1 MAAYEI
7 RKKVRTADQVTVI
20 NETAFFQFVPS
31 NPWILVGWRD
41 RKDILIDLTKP
52 MKKRHIG
59 LVVGKAIKVEPEE
72 KQVRLEN
79 GEVVAYDYL
88 VIATGPELAFDAIE
102 GFGPANGLTQSV
114 CHVDHAVTANKAF
127 ETFCANPGPVVVG
140 AVQGA
145 SCFGPAYETAMII
158 ETELRKRKIRD
169 KVPITFVTPE
179 PYIGHLGLDG
189 VGDTKGMLESEMR
202 DRHIKWITNARITK
216 IESGHMHVEELN
228 EDGSIKKIHD
238 LPMSYSMML
247 PAFRGVEA
255 IRDIKGLVNAKGF
268 VIIDK
273 HQQNPTYPDIFGI
286 GVCIAIPPMGE
297 TPVPVGVPKT
307 GFMIESMVTATA
319 DNLAA
324 ILAGKAP
331 TNEATWN
338 AICLADFGDG
348 GVAFIAQPQIPP
360 RNVNWSAEGG
370 WVHLA
375 KVGFEKYFLRKVR
388 TGHSET
394 FYENAALG
402 VLKTH
407 KLKD

>member
-1 MAAYEI
+1 MAHIVILGGGLGGVMAAYEI

-307 GFMIESMVTATA
+307 GFMIESMLVKQRPMKRR
-319 DNLAA
+319 
-324 ILAGKAP
+324 GMP
-331 TNEATWN
+331 S
-338 AICLADFGDG
+338 
-348 GVAFIAQPQIPP
+348 VS
-360 RNVNWSAEGG
+360 R
-370 WVHLA
+370 HL
-375 KVGFEKYFLRKVR
+375 
-388 TGHSET
+388 ET
-394 FYENAALG
+394 AALH
-402 VLKTH
+402 L
-407 KLKD
+407 